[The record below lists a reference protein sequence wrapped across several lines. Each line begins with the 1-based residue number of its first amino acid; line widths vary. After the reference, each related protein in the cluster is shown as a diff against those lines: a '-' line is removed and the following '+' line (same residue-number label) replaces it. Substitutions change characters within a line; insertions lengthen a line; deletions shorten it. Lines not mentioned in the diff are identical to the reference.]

1 MIKKITE
8 AYQSGA
14 ANRAALNTLIIYFQR
29 FFAAGLSLITTPL
42 ILRGLG
48 VENFG
53 IYTLTIGFVGMLAV
67 LNWSLANAT
76 QRYTALAIGEG
87 NFKKLRKVFSTALV
101 IHCGYGLLLF
111 AVIGIIGYFFV
122 ENVLNIPADKVDD
135 AKTVMYIVAFL
146 SFISI
151 MTIPFVGILRA
162 NENFL
167 AIASIGI
174 VESVLKLAIAIMILN
189 FAGNKLVF
197 YALLLMLIS
206 AFSLLIYSFIVRNR
220 YKMVDITFRLYDKM
234 QAKEMFSFLSWSLLG
249 SLALTSRNEGVQ
261 VLINIFFG
269 VTRNAAYGIAMQ
281 ISVAMSI
288 LGQGISGSITPQI
301 IKSAGAGDT
310 KKMIF
315 LMRTL
320 AKFAI
325 FSISLVVIPVFFTVP
340 FLLELWLPEVPADTV
355 TYIRLIMIFGQIT
368 LLSAGIQTVFDAL
381 GKVKVYNLW
390 VSFILMLNLPI
401 AYVLFKWGHPSYTII
416 IVGMCLEF
424 VSLNVRLLLLRK
436 YVIFSVKE
444 FYSDVIFRVYL
455 PNLATAALVYAFTL
469 LSLNEYITVT
479 GSFFI
484 TLLVLPVLIYKFSL
498 EAKQKEL
505 LNGILSRII
514 KIKK

>member
-1 MIKKITE
+1 MLKKLRDV
-8 AYQSGA
+8 YHGGA

-53 IYTLTIGFVGMLAV
+53 IYTLTTGFVGMLAI

-87 NFKKLRKVFSTALV
+87 NFSKLRKIFSTALV
-101 IHCGYGLLLF
+101 IHFGYGLLLF

-122 ENVLNIPADKVDD
+122 ENVLNIPPDKVEN
-135 AKTVMYIVAFL
+135 AKMVMYIVAFL

-151 MTIPFVGILRA
+151 MTIPFLGILRA
-162 NENFL
+162 NENFS
-167 AIASIGI
+167 AIAFIGI
-174 VESVLKLAIAIMILN
+174 LESLSKLAVAVMILN
-189 FAGNKLVF
+189 FAGNRLVF

-206 AFSLLIYSFIVRNR
+206 AVSLLLYTLIVRNK
-220 YKMVDITFRLYDKM
+220 YKMVRITFSLYDKW

-320 AKFAI
+320 SKFAI
-325 FSISLVVIPVFFTVP
+325 YSISLVVIPVFFTVP
-340 FLLELWLPEVPADTV
+340 FLLDIWLPEVPADTI
-355 TYIRLIMIFGQIT
+355 TYVRLILLFGQIT

-381 GKVKVYNLW
+381 GKVKVYNIW
-390 VSFILMLNLPI
+390 VSFILLLNLPI
-401 AYVLFKWGHPSYTII
+401 AYLLFKLGYPSYTII
-416 IVGMCLEF
+416 LVGMCLEV
-424 VSLNVRLLLLRK
+424 VSLNLRLMLLKK
-436 YVIFSVKE
+436 YIALSIKK
-444 FYSDVIFRVYL
+444 FYSDVVFRIYL

-469 LSLNEYITVT
+469 LALNEYITVI
-479 GSFFI
+479 GSFLI
-484 TLLVLPVLIYKFSL
+484 TLLILPALIYKFSL
-498 EAKQKEL
+498 EARQKEL
-505 LNGILSRII
+505 LTGMLSKII
-514 KIKK
+514 NSK